1 MPPKKANGEKK
12 TRSSSS
18 SGVGGKKKGPSPYNR
33 MCAILDSYY
42 LMALTN
48 VLRRTPQVYMK
59 SKLAEFKEKY
69 PDMAHKDRFK
79 KVAEEW
85 KVSPE
90 NPSNQTKDD

>member
-18 SGVGGKKKGPSPYNR
+18 SGVGGKKKGPSPYN
-33 MCAILDSYY
+33 L
-42 LMALTN
+42 
-48 VLRRTPQVYMK
+48 YMK

-85 KVSPE
+85 KLSAE